1 MQFAYKTQHSTASC
15 SVVYLENLQY
25 YRQNGSQVF
34 SCLLDV
40 SKAFD
45 RIHYGKLFNML
56 FERIYQL
63 LLFVLY
69 LIVTVDNNLELCG
82 IHVIQTTSACQ
93 TG

>member
-1 MQFAYKTQHSTASC
+1 MKDSMLIIRRGGTFLPTPGH
-15 SVVYLENLQY
+15 VRV
-25 YRQNGSQVF
+25 
-34 SCLLDV
+34 
-40 SKAFD
+40 
-45 RIHYGKLFNML
+45 NML

-82 IHVIQTTSACQ
+82 IHVIQTTFACQ